1 MEYVVRAIMHEAT
14 HAGMGMEQFTMSN
27 RATEYGAIVGQFPE
41 STYYRLKTFLKHP
54 ASQTQI
60 LHPMFAAIG
69 IETATKSEK
78 VKEISMQLRCMTCQ
92 NQSIHDSDADFS
104 LQIKTIIKG
113 QIIEGKS
120 EEEIINF
127 LVNRYGEY
135 IAFKPIFNKKN
146 IFLWV
151 FPFLLFIF
159 SSISPSSPIF
169 LLLSEIPI
177 FSIFLKA
184 GTILE
189 SHEEALLLN
198 ALFAEV
204 KAFPMLET

>member
-1 MEYVVRAIMHEAT
+1 MHSVLAKDV
-14 HAGMGMEQFTMSN
+14 
-27 RATEYGAIVGQFPE
+27 I
-41 STYYRLKTFLKHP
+41 
-54 ASQTQI
+54 
-60 LHPMFAAIG
+60 
-69 IETATKSEK
+69 SEK

-159 SSISPSSPIF
+159 SSIIIGIKIKSR
-169 LLLSEIPI
+169 
-177 FSIFLKA
+177 
-184 GTILE
+184 
-189 SHEEALLLN
+189 N
-198 ALFAEV
+198 
-204 KAFPMLET
+204 